1 MDCAHTPTHDG
12 GSVLLIVDDYPEN
25 LISMRAL
32 LARQDWEVLTA
43 SSGTEALSKLLE
55 HEVDLVLLD
64 VQMPGM
70 DGFEVARLM
79 RGSQRTR
86 LTPIIFLTANE
97 QSQAA
102 VLKGYASGAVDY
114 LFKPFDPQIL
124 KPKVQAL
131 LEQQR
136 NRRSLQRL
144 SHDLEVARAFNASV
158 LDNAA
163 EGILVVAEDGCI
175 RFANP
180 AISRLLQAPVERL
193 QGADLLSFV
202 QSPMPTLWRDSAF
215 YQAYLD
221 RDIYRLHDAL
231 LRTASGH
238 PLPVALSC
246 AALPG
251 EQRAMVVTVLDM
263 SVVRSL
269 HQQLEFQAV
278 TDPLTG
284 LLNRRG
290 FYQAAEST
298 LVRSEHSDKAQALLY
313 LDLDG
318 FKRINDSLGH
328 AVGDRV
334 LHWVAEQL
342 KECLGAYG
350 ILARM
355 GGDEFTALLD
365 ALDYPEQ
372 AARFAE
378 KLIERMSIC
387 QQVDG
392 LDVTLGVSI
401 GIATYPDCGPHLDG
415 LLRAADAAMY
425 AAKQAGRQQYRY
437 YDQELNGRARSR
449 LMLED
454 SVRDAIERHDFSLV
468 YQPQVSLADGRLRGF
483 EALLRWQH
491 PSVGDV
497 PPGLFLPLL
506 EEARLISRLA
516 SWIYTQGAV
525 QRRAWREQFGPT
537 LVLGISLSRV
547 QFAMPNLVEELG
559 RVIASHG
566 LQAAQL
572 EVEVAETSLAANLD
586 IALTQLHKLRELGVR
601 VALDDFGAGECS
613 LRLLR
618 DLPIDTLKLD
628 RHLVACLPDSAADAA
643 LVRSVIDLC
652 KAYSVSVIAEGV
664 ETLEQARW
672 LKANGC
678 DYVQG
683 FLVARPLTAQAA
695 GVFPGFF
702 DWQAGDAPELG
713 KLAPLPAT
721 ACAHDRAQVPASLSA
736 CPARS
741 GAPVDRPE
749 PSG

>member
-1 MDCAHTPTHDG
+1 MDCAQPQSHDS
-12 GSVLLIVDDYPEN
+12 GSVLLVVDDYPEN

-32 LARQDWEVLTA
+32 LARQDWQVLTA
-43 SSGTEALSKLLE
+43 SSGTEALSALLE

-144 SHDLEVARAFNASV
+144 SRDLEAARAFNASV
-158 LDNAA
+158 LNNAA
-163 EGILVVAEDGCI
+163 EGILVVAEKGEI
-175 RFANP
+175 TFANP
-180 AISRLLQAPVERL
+180 AISQLLEAPVELL
-193 QGADLLSFV
+193 QGANLLDFV
-202 QSPMPTLWRDSAF
+202 QSPGMTLWTESAF
-215 YQAYLD
+215 YQAYLE
-221 RDIYRLHDAL
+221 RQIFRIHDAL
-231 LRTASGH
+231 LRTAGGQ
-238 PLPVALSC
+238 PVPVALSC
-246 AALPG
+246 SPLTDG
-251 EQRAMVVTVLDM
+251 QRAMVVTVLDM
-263 SVVRSL
+263 SVVRNL

-290 FYQAAEST
+290 FYQAAESA
-298 LVRSEHSDKAQALLY
+298 LVRNERSDKTQALMY

-318 FKRINDSLGH
+318 FKRINDFLGH
-328 AVGDRV
+328 EAGDRV

-342 KECLGAYG
+342 KDCLGASA

-355 GGDEFTALLD
+355 GGDEFTALFD
-365 ALDYPEQ
+365 ALEYPEQ

-378 KLIERMSIC
+378 RVIERMSIC
-387 QQVDG
+387 QQIEG
-392 LDVTLGVSI
+392 MEVTLGVSI
-401 GIATYPDCGPHLDG
+401 GIATYPDCGASLDG

-437 YDQELNGRARSR
+437 YDQDLNGRARSR

-454 SVRDAIERHDFSLV
+454 SVRGAIEHKDFSLV
-468 YQPQVSLADGRLRGF
+468 YQPQVAFADGRLRGF

-516 SWIYTQGAV
+516 SWIYAQGAA
-525 QRRAWREQFGPT
+525 QRRDWQECFDPA

-547 QFAMPNLVEELG
+547 QFAMPNLAEELG
-559 RVIASHG
+559 RVIASQG
-566 LQAAQL
+566 LDPAQL
-572 EVEVAETSLAANLD
+572 EVEVAETSLMVNND
-586 IALTQLHKLRELGVR
+586 VALKQLHRLRELGVR
-601 VALDDFGAGECS
+601 IALDDFGAGDCS

-628 RHLVACLPDSAADAA
+628 RHLVARLPGSQADAA
-643 LVRSVIDLC
+643 LVRCVIDLC
-652 KAYSVSVIAEGV
+652 RQYSISVIAEGV
-664 ETLEQARW
+664 ETREQAHW
-672 LKANGC
+672 LQANGC
-678 DYVQG
+678 EYVQG
-683 FLVARPLTAQAA
+683 FLVARPMTPGDA

-702 DWQAGDAPELG
+702 DWQRL
-713 KLAPLPAT
+713 
-721 ACAHDRAQVPASLSA
+721 
-736 CPARS
+736 
-741 GAPVDRPE
+741 
-749 PSG
+749 